1 MNKMNKMI
9 RPVWAEIDLDA
20 IKYNIDSIKRR
31 VDTKELIAVVK
42 ADAYGHGAL
51 DVSKT
56 LVENGATK
64 LAVAVITEAMELRHG
79 NINTPIMILGYTP
92 LEFAADLIN
101 YDIEQTIFDLE
112 YATKLSEIALNLGK
126 KAKVHVALDTGM
138 GRIGFL
144 INDNSLNEILKISS
158 LKGLEVVGIF
168 THFATADESDKNYSN
183 KQYKKFTD
191 FNEKLVSK
199 GVNIPLKHVSN
210 SGAIIDMPNTYLD
223 GVRAGIVLYG
233 YYPSEDV
240 LKQNLDLKKAISIK
254 TQVAHVKILDKNEY
268 VSYGRK
274 FKAERKSIIATLP
287 IGYADGYSRAL
298 TGKAKVIINGKFAPV
313 VGTICMDQCM
323 IDVTDIGDVHVGDE
337 VIVLGKDKDLKFDA
351 DDMAK
356 AMGTINYEV
365 LCMIKQRIP
374 RVYIEDGK
382 VKSIRNYI

>member
-1 MNKMNKMI
+1 MNKMI

-20 IKYNIDSIKRR
+20 IKYNIDSIERR

-240 LKQNLDLKKAISIK
+240 LKQNLDLKKAITIK

-274 FKAERKSIIATLP
+274 FKTERKSIIATLP

>member
-1 MNKMNKMI
+1 MNKMI

-112 YATKLSEIALNLGK
+112 YAKKLSEIALNLGK
-126 KAKVHVALDTGM
+126 KAKIHVALDTGM

-144 INDNSLNEILKISS
+144 INDNRLIEILKISS

-168 THFATADESDKNYSN
+168 THFATSDESDKNYSN

-191 FNEKLVSK
+191 FNEKLISK

-240 LKQNLDLKKAISIK
+240 LKQNLDLKKAITIK

-274 FKAERKSIIATLP
+274 FKTERKSIIATLP

>member
-1 MNKMNKMI
+1 MNKMI

-126 KAKVHVALDTGM
+126 KAKIHVALDTGM

-191 FNEKLVSK
+191 FNEKLISK
-199 GVNIPLKHVSN
+199 GVNILLKHVSN

-240 LKQNLDLKKAISIK
+240 LKQNLDLKKAITIK

-274 FKAERKSIIATLP
+274 FKTERKSIIATLP

>member
-1 MNKMNKMI
+1 MNKMI

-240 LKQNLDLKKAISIK
+240 LKQNLDLKKAITIK
-254 TQVAHVKILDKNEY
+254 TQVAHVKILDRNEY

-274 FKAERKSIIATLP
+274 FKTERKSIIATLP

>member
-1 MNKMNKMI
+1 MNKMI

>member
-1 MNKMNKMI
+1 MNKMI

-79 NINTPIMILGYTP
+79 NINTHIMILGYTP

-112 YATKLSEIALNLGK
+112 YAKKLSEIALNLGK

-168 THFATADESDKNYSN
+168 THFSTSDESDKNYSN

-191 FNEKLVSK
+191 FNEKLISK

-240 LKQNLDLKKAISIK
+240 LKQNLDLKKAITIK
-254 TQVAHVKILDKNEY
+254 TQVAHVKILDKDEY

-274 FKAERKSIIATLP
+274 FKTERKSIIATLP

>member
-1 MNKMNKMI
+1 MNKMI

-112 YATKLSEIALNLGK
+112 YAKKLSEIALNLGK

-138 GRIGFL
+138 GRKGFL
-144 INDNSLNEILKISS
+144 INDNRLNEILKISS

-191 FNEKLVSK
+191 FNEKLISK

-240 LKQNLDLKKAISIK
+240 LKQNLDLKKAITIK

-274 FKAERKSIIATLP
+274 FKTERKSIIATLP

>member
-1 MNKMNKMI
+1 MNKMI
-9 RPVWAEIDLDA
+9 RPVWAEIDLDPK
-20 IKYNIDSIKRR
+20 KYNIDSIKRR

-240 LKQNLDLKKAISIK
+240 LKQNLDLKKAITIK

-274 FKAERKSIIATLP
+274 FKTERKSIIATLP

>member
-1 MNKMNKMI
+1 MNKMI

-101 YDIEQTIFDLE
+101 YDIEQTIFNLE

-191 FNEKLVSK
+191 FNEKLISK
-199 GVNIPLKHVSN
+199 GVNILLKHVSN

-274 FKAERKSIIATLP
+274 FKTERKSIIATLP

-337 VIVLGKDKDLKFDA
+337 IIVLGKDKDLKFDA

>member
-1 MNKMNKMI
+1 M
-9 RPVWAEIDLDA
+9 L
-20 IKYNIDSIKRR
+20 
-31 VDTKELIAVVK
+31 LQ
-42 ADAYGHGAL
+42 
-51 DVSKT
+51 
-56 LVENGATK
+56 
-64 LAVAVITEAMELRHG
+64 
-79 NINTPIMILGYTP
+79 
-92 LEFAADLIN
+92 EFAADLIN

-240 LKQNLDLKKAISIK
+240 LKQNLDLKKAITIK

-274 FKAERKSIIATLP
+274 FKTERKSIIATLP

>member
-1 MNKMNKMI
+1 MNKMI

-112 YATKLSEIALNLGK
+112 YAKKLSEIALNLGK

-168 THFATADESDKNYSN
+168 THFATSDESDKNYSN

-274 FKAERKSIIATLP
+274 FKTERKSIIATLP

>member
-1 MNKMNKMI
+1 MNKMI

-112 YATKLSEIALNLGK
+112 YAKKLSEIALNLGK

-199 GVNIPLKHVSN
+199 GVNISLKHVSN

-274 FKAERKSIIATLP
+274 FKTERKSIIATLP

>member
-1 MNKMNKMI
+1 MNKMI

-112 YATKLSEIALNLGK
+112 YAKKLSEIALNLGK

-168 THFATADESDKNYSN
+168 THFATSDESDKNYSN

-240 LKQNLDLKKAISIK
+240 LKQNLDLKKAITIK

-274 FKAERKSIIATLP
+274 FKTERKSIIATLP